1 MSIIKEFV
9 INNILQ
15 YEMNNDINILEELQY
30 CNISIII
37 DLIMIGNKCSYE
49 DALNILD
56 IELRNR
62 EITDICEEIAYSL
75 LGKEQDDNNDEYVEN
90 SENLSISDILHNYYN
105 ELQIVDDKLTI
116 TEFISMSTKFMFKYS
131 EGIKQRYIYEK
142 NKKYRDEYDSAAMI
156 LSGLA
161 GKLKECPQLDK
172 DGKIH
177 KDNVKDKLLKFK
189 TKGSV

>member
-9 INNILQ
+9 INDILQ
-15 YEMNNDINILEELQY
+15 YEMNNDINILEELQC

-62 EITDICEEIAYSL
+62 EITNICEEIAYSL